1 MASKEERRGN
11 RFIFR
16 ELIMRSMFETL
27 ARLVPPAA
35 KAASVDKIVR
45 KPSSESADGSMEDNM
60 ETAESSSLSDIDA
73 SEEVRDS
80 DNDEQENPREYG
92 KGGYCLVHLGDV
104 LNNRYYVIRKMG
116 WGHFSTVWLCWDM
129 KMKRFVA
136 SKIVK
141 CARRYTET
149 AQDEI
154 DLLLCVRH
162 SDANDPK
169 RDRVISLLD
178 TFKIRAQGGDHM
190 CMVFEVLGDNL
201 LKLIIRSNYEGIP
214 LGQVLE
220 GLDYLHTKCKI
231 IHTDIKPENVLICKD
246 PSEVIDMAKDTL
258 LKCKLGLKLSVS
270 AVCTASL
277 LSKSEIDRMSSSGYS
292 QAFVSKNRKKRERH
306 KRKKRQRVFEE
317 QLMLELGIA
326 LEDIK
331 SQNDS
336 TLKNGENGE
345 QPSSTTTADRF
356 SDNADELASILA
368 LTCPFKRQSFAFNEM
383 QESAVF
389 TSAREKLPSDGEQVS
404 VKSMDSWYSLEH
416 SPTHPN
422 GSPTLERHPAIHRSV
437 SPSRN
442 DRCADDDLQREKRP
456 LLLAHR
462 VYASEE
468 GQSVGSSSYHDAIEV
483 MDVQSDDKVAAAIP
497 QQNCASAK
505 AELNG
510 PSMTTTSKQERGP
523 RKLEVKIA
531 DLGNACWI
539 DKHFTEDIQTRQYR
553 ALEVLIGAGYG
564 TPADIWSTACMAFE
578 LATGDYLFDPRAG
591 SEYGRDDDHLAH
603 IIELLG
609 PVPKSVLS
617 MGKDSRQFFKRTG
630 VLRKIGPMT
639 PWGLKD
645 VLVEKYHWSV
655 SEANGFADFLLPML
669 HYDPAKRATAAQ
681 CLEHP
686 WLRCDINGH

>member
-1 MASKEERRGN
+1 MASKEERRVLAIQRRKK
-11 RFIFR
+11 RFKNKNPTAHQPSR
-16 ELIMRSMFETL
+16 PQKL
-27 ARLVPPAA
+27 APAA
-35 KAASVDKIVR
+35 SKAVSVD
-45 KPSSESADGSMEDNM
+45 SFACNAGSESGDGSMSHKEDKM
-60 ETAESSSLSDIDA
+60 ETAESSSISDIDA

-92 KGGYCLVHLGDV
+92 KGGYCLINLGDI
-104 LNNRYYVIRKMG
+104 LNSRYYVIRKMG

-136 SKIVK
+136 SKVVK
-141 CARRYTET
+141 CARRYMET

-162 SDANDPK
+162 SDVDDTK

-178 TFKIRAQGGDHM
+178 SFKIRAQGGDHM

-214 LGQVLE
+214 LDEVRSIIRQVLE

-231 IHTDIKPENVLICKD
+231 IHTDIKPENVLLCKD
-246 PSEVIDMAKDTL
+246 PTEVADMAKDTL
-258 LKCKLGLKLSVS
+258 LKCKMGLKLSVS

-277 LSKSEIDRMSSSGYS
+277 LSKHEGAKMASGDHGQVS
-292 QAFVSKNRKKRERH
+292 ISKNRKKRERH
-306 KRKKRQRVFEE
+306 KRRKRQRALEE
-317 QLMLELGIA
+317 QLLAELGIA

-331 SQNDS
+331 PQNDS
-336 TLKNGENGE
+336 TLKNGE
-345 QPSSTTTADRF
+345 
-356 SDNADELASILA
+356 
-368 LTCPFKRQSFAFNEM
+368 NEM

-389 TSAREKLPSDGEQVS
+389 TSAPEKAPSDGEQTS
-404 VKSMDSWYSLEH
+404 VKSMDDSWYSPER
-416 SPTHPN
+416 SPIHPS
-422 GSPTLERHPAIHRSV
+422 GSPTLERHPAVHRSV

-442 DRCADDDLQREKRP
+442 DQCAAELQREKRP

-468 GQSVGSSSYHDAIEV
+468 GQSVGSLSFHDAVEV
-483 MDVQSDDKVAAAIP
+483 MDVESAGKMAAA
-497 QQNCASAK
+497 SAVPHENSTS
-505 AELNG
+505 AQDELNG
-510 PSMTTTSKQERGP
+510 RTAACKRKRGA

-564 TPADIWSTACMAFE
+564 PPADIWSTACMAFE

-609 PVPKSVLS
+609 PVPKSVLN
-617 MGKDSRQFFKRTG
+617 MGRVSKHFFKRTG

-645 VLVEKYHWSV
+645 VLVEKYHWSAN
-655 SEANGFADFLLPML
+655 EASDFADFLLPML

-681 CLEHP
+681 CLQHP
-686 WLRCDINGH
+686 WLRCNVNSH